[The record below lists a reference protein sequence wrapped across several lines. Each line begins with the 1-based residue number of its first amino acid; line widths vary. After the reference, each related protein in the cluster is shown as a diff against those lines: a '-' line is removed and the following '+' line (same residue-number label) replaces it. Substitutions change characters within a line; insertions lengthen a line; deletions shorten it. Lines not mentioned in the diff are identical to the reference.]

1 MRKLMALS
9 TKKILKPK
17 SVDLNYIVES
27 LDKLLNRLM
36 GADIQM
42 RTACSPDIGTVKAD
56 PAQIEQVIMNLVVN
70 ARDAMPTG
78 GCLTIETTYVDL
90 DTNYAR
96 DHVSVNTG
104 H

>member
-9 TKKILKPK
+9 TKKVLQPK
-17 SVDLNYIVES
+17 SLDLNYIVES

-78 GCLTIETTYVDL
+78 GCLTIEPANIDL
-90 DTNYAR
+90 DTNYTP
-96 DHVSVNTG
+96 DHASLQPG
-104 H
+104 

>member
-56 PAQIEQVIMNLVVN
+56 PAQIEQDIMNLVVN

-78 GCLTIETTYVDL
+78 GCLTNEDDNHGL
-90 DTNYAR
+90 HTNYTP
-96 DHVSVNTG
+96 DHASLQPG
-104 H
+104 